1 MTLSSIARR
10 RDVRLLTALV
20 VAAGL
25 AGGAY
30 GLWTIFL
37 KPAGPAA
44 VSASLLALPS
54 ASAGDTAVASPIAS
68 GTHSLK
74 VDTSLGS
81 FADFSSSFV
90 GYRVQEELASI
101 GGNTAVGRTPDVSGT
116 VTIEGMTVTAA
127 DITADLSTLKSD
139 DDRRDNQLRRQAIET
154 DRYPTATFSLT
165 QPIELPAEAA
175 QGEAVSV
182 TATGDFTLHGV
193 TKSVQ
198 IPLQARLESDRV
210 ILVGSLDITFADYG
224 IEKPNSFLV
233 LSVDDHGILELQLL
247 LAEA

>member
-10 RDVRLLTALV
+10 RDVRLLAAI
-20 VAAGL
+20 VAVAGL

-37 KPAGPAA
+37 KPAGPGA
-44 VSASLLALPS
+44 VSASLLAAPS
-54 ASAGDTAVASPIAS
+54 ASAGGTSTSSPIAT
-68 GTHSLK
+68 GTHTLT

-81 FADFSSSFV
+81 FSDFSSSFV

-101 GGNTAVGRTPDVSGT
+101 GGNTAVGRTADASGT

-127 DITADLSTLKSD
+127 EITADLSTLKSD
-139 DDRRDNQLRRQAIET
+139 DDRRDSQLQRQALET
-154 DRYPTATFSLT
+154 DQYPTATFSLT
-165 QPIELPAEAA
+165 KPIELPAAAA
-175 QGEAVSV
+175 QGEAVNV

-198 IPLQARLESDRV
+198 IPLQARLETDRV
-210 ILVGSLDITFADYG
+210 VLIGSLDITFADYQ
-224 IEKPNSFLV
+224 IEKPNSFMV

-247 LAEA
+247 LTEA